1 MDTTI
6 RNTDR
11 SALRILTGDALAQA
25 SGGAAYIRFD
35 GIDGSVSSGSGG
47 TTVPPVSIPF
57 QVAIP
62 AR

>member
-1 MDTTI
+1 MNHAIDNADTP
-6 RNTDR
+6 
-11 SALRILTGDALAQA
+11 APRILTGDALAQA

-47 TTVPPVSIPF
+47 TTVPPVSISF